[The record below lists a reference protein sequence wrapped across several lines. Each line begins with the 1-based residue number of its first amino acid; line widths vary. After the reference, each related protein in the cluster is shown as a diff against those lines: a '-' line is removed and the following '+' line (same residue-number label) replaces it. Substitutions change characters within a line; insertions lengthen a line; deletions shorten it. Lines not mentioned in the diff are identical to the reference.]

1 MRLRELIE
9 HIRHSLWF
17 VPTAAVLLSAAA
29 AVGMLALSSVVGATG
44 SELPVVFGAGPDGA
58 RAMLQAIA
66 GSVITVAGVTFS
78 ITIVALQLTSTQFS
92 PRVLRNFLRDRPN
105 QFVLG
110 SFMGTFTYALLVL
123 RSIRSQD
130 EQRGEA
136 FVPGLAITGA
146 LVLAFVSIGMLI
158 YFIHHISVR
167 IQVTSIVA
175 SVAEDS
181 LGTLKVLAS
190 WAERDEERDWQP
202 VGRQDPAAPPP
213 PSGAVPASDEDAN
226 VTILRARESGYL
238 QLIDLEALVRAAKDA
253 DGSYRVLVS
262 PGSWVQ
268 DRAQIASFRRE
279 DGPSMELESHESA
292 VDGCLIIGDERSDQ
306 QDVAF
311 GIQQL
316 VDIGVKALSPSVNDP
331 TTAMSCIDRLV
342 QVLTAAGLQA
352 DPPRTFTDGDGAI
365 RLEVPFPGFDELVP
379 LAFDQVRHYGG
390 DTPAIVI
397 HLARAFTVLISAL
410 PPSRHAPLH
419 LQTAHLADAAVG
431 IRHVSDRGRAMA
443 ALRPLMPDGSV
454 SDE

>member
-17 VPTAAVLLSAAA
+17 VPTSAVVLAAA
-29 AVGMLALSSVVGATG
+29 AALGMLALSSFVGATG
-44 SELPVVFGAGPDGA
+44 SELPVVFGAGPEGA

-105 QFVLG
+105 QFVLA

-136 FVPGLAITGA
+136 FVPGIAITGA

-158 YFIHHISVR
+158 FFIHHISVR
-167 IQVTSIVA
+167 IQVNSIVA

-181 LGTLKVLAS
+181 LATLKVLAR
-190 WAERDEERDWQP
+190 WTERDDERDWQP
-202 VGRQDPAAPPP
+202 AGNEDPHAPPP
-213 PSGAVPASDEDAN
+213 PSGAMPATNLDPK
-226 VTILRARESGYL
+226 VTMLRARESGYL
-238 QLIDLEALVRAAKDA
+238 QLIDLEALVGAAREA
-253 DGSYRVLVS
+253 DGRYRMLLS

-268 DRAQIASFRRE
+268 DRAPVASFE
-279 DGPSMELESHESA
+279 GTGGPSTELEAHESA
-292 VDGCLIIGDERSDQ
+292 VDGSMIIGDQRSDQ

-331 TTAMSCIDRLV
+331 TTAMSCIDRLL

-352 DPPRTFTDGDGAI
+352 DPPRTFADGDGAV
-365 RLEVPFPGFDELVP
+365 RLEIPFPGFAELVP
-379 LAFDQVRHYGG
+379 LAFDQIRHYGG
-390 DTPAIVI
+390 DTPAVVI
-397 HLARAFTVLISAL
+397 HLARAFSVLVSAL
-410 PPSRHAPLH
+410 PTSRHAPVRV
-419 LQTAHLADAAVG
+419 QASHLADAAMR
-431 IRHVSDRGRAMA
+431 IEHVSDRGRAMD
-443 ALRPLMPDGSV
+443 ALRPLVSVGSLA
-454 SDE
+454 DE